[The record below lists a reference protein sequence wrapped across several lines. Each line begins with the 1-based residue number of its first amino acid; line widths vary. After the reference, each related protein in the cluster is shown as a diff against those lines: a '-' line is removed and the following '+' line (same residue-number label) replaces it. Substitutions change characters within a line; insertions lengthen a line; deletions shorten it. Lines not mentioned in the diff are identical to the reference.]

1 MSTRH
6 IQSRSKVYTNK
17 AKEADCTNKER
28 EEGDGEEEDQES
40 EAEERGRRRQSRR
53 RAPKRRGHPLYVLRV
68 MERTLVIQK
77 FVVTAMMHAH

>member
-6 IQSRSKVYTNK
+6 VQSSSKVYTNT

-40 EAEERGRRRQSRR
+40 EAEEGDGEDKAEEEPQRGEATRC
-53 RAPKRRGHPLYVLRV
+53 
-68 MERTLVIQK
+68 TC
-77 FVVTAMMHAH
+77 

>member
-28 EEGDGEEEDQES
+28 EEGDGEEEDQGS
-40 EAEERGRRRQSRR
+40 EAEEGDGEDKAEEEPQRGEATRC
-53 RAPKRRGHPLYVLRV
+53 
-68 MERTLVIQK
+68 TC
-77 FVVTAMMHAH
+77 